1 VPVMVSL
8 AGKTDTATVSI
19 QSSEQLAS
27 SQPAGD
33 LGRCF
38 AILYARSPA
47 AFFLDTLWSQ
57 RH

>member
-1 VPVMVSL
+1 M

-33 LGRCF
+33 LGRDF